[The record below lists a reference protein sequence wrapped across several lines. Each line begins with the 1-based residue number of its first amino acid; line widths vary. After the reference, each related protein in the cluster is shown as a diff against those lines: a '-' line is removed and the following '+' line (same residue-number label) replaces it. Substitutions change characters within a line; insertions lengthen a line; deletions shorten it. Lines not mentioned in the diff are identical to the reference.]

1 MGSEDASTPELVM
14 FPDAMAKYLTK
25 SKLGQEEHIPTYSLR
40 GSVHR
45 GDGGFVMKLNV
56 FIGSSV

>member
-1 MGSEDASTPELVM
+1 M